1 MPSQSQFS
9 KFAKILL
16 RPKPKS
22 PGMIDFPLMKALTR
36 SISSMPKSK
45 ALTPQHQL
53 HAQIEGSHPRSISSM
68 PTSKVL
74 PSTHSLSQ

>member
-22 PGMIDFPLMKALTR
+22 PGMIDFPLM
-36 SISSMPKSK
+36 K